1 MKKIFIIKYGEIALK
16 GLNKPY
22 FEKKLMTRIKK
33 VLKDIEILD
42 LYRSDGIL
50 YLEVSQDEA
59 ENRIINLVRKVFGIA
74 YISIAIEVKTD
85 MDEIVQEALAYTQ
98 RLLQEKPYESFK
110 VVTKRGNKRFPLTSP
125 EISSQIGGY
134 IYKHIE
140 NMKVDIHNPDLVI
153 YLDIRNEKSY
163 IYHEKIQGYGGLPL
177 GTNGKGVLLLS
188 GGIDSPVAG
197 WMMAKRGMELEA
209 VHFHSYPYTSDRARE
224 KVLDLAGILAEYCN
238 RIRVTVINLLD
249 IQQAIL
255 EKCPEEQSTIL
266 SRRFMMRI
274 AERIGRENGSQALI
288 TGESIGQVASQ
299 TIEGLVVTNQSVSM
313 PVMRP
318 LIAMDKI
325 DIMELAKDIGTYD
338 TSILPYEDCCTVFLP
353 KHPVTK
359 PKLEDILAFESL
371 LDVEGLIENALSNQ
385 ETVLI
390 KG

>member
-1 MKKIFIIKYGEIALK
+1 
-16 GLNKPY
+16 
-22 FEKKLMTRIKK
+22 
-33 VLKDIEILD
+33 
-42 LYRSDGIL
+42 
-50 YLEVSQDEA
+50 
-59 ENRIINLVRKVFGIA
+59 
-74 YISIAIEVKTD
+74 
-85 MDEIVQEALAYTQ
+85 
-98 RLLQEKPYESFK
+98 
-110 VVTKRGNKRFPLTSP
+110 
-125 EISSQIGGY
+125 
-134 IYKHIE
+134 
-140 NMKVDIHNPDLVI
+140 
-153 YLDIRNEKSY
+153 
-163 IYHEKIQGYGGLPL
+163 
-177 GTNGKGVLLLS
+177 
-188 GGIDSPVAG
+188 
-197 WMMAKRGMELEA
+197 
-209 VHFHSYPYTSDRARE
+209 
-224 KVLDLAGILAEYCN
+224 YCN